1 MKKVLIV
8 VNIPKFFLSHW
19 LGIAATAQAAGYQVH
34 IATMAGPEVA
44 KIRAAGLIHHEIP
57 MSRSGTNVWR
67 ELKSLWAVIRLFRQ
81 VKPDLVHLITIKPV
95 IYGGIAARLTGVK
108 AVLSAVTGLGYVF
121 INQQGNTLG
130 LKKVISA
137 LYTYVFGH
145 RNIRV
150 LFENESDRDSF
161 CQSGIVKAQRTVVV
175 HGAGV
180 DLEHFHVVPEPA
192 GKVRVIFAARLLR
205 DKGVQEFLLAAQQ
218 LKDVPNVEFVLAGDI
233 DPDNPA
239 SLNSE
244 ELTVIKQQG
253 SVQVFGFCEDMAAL
267 FRQCHV
273 IVLPSYREGL
283 PKVLIEAAACGRPVV
298 TSDVAGCRHV
308 IIPDVTGLLV
318 PVKDAQALA
327 GAIGQLIDNPQMR
340 FQFGRAGRELAEQRF
355 GEAQIGQTYMS
366 LYQQLIAGADSHD

>member
-1 MKKVLIV
+1 MNKVLIV

-19 LGIAATAQAAGYQVH
+19 LGIALTAKTAGYQVH
-34 IATMAGPEVA
+34 IATMAGPEVE
-44 KIRAAGLIHHEIP
+44 KIREAGLIHHEIP
-57 MSRSGTNVWR
+57 LSRSGTNVWQ
-67 ELKSLWAVIRLFRQ
+67 ELKSLWAILRLFLR

-121 INQQGNTLG
+121 INQQGSTSG
-130 LKKVISA
+130 LKRVISA
-137 LYTYVFGH
+137 LYTFVFGH

-150 LFENESDRDSF
+150 LFENDSDRQSF

-180 DLEHFHVVPEPA
+180 DLQHFHAVAEPA
-192 GKVRVIFAARLLR
+192 GTIKVVFAARLLR
-205 DKGVQEFLLAAQQ
+205 DKGVLEFLAAAGQLQQ
-218 LKDVPNVEFVLAGDI
+218 LPGVEFVLAGDI

-239 SLNSE
+239 SLSE
-244 ELTVIKQQG
+244 VQLDSIKQQG
-253 SVQVFGFCEDMAAL
+253 IVQVYGFCDDMAAL

-308 IIPDVTGLLV
+308 IIPDVSGLLV
-318 PVKDAQALA
+318 PVKDAAALA
-327 GAIGQLIDNPQMR
+327 AAICRLVENPELRM
-340 FQFGRAGRELAEQRF
+340 QFGRAGRELAEQRF
-355 GEAQIGQTYMS
+355 GEEQIGQTYMR
-366 LYQQLIAGADSHD
+366 LYQQLIGGRESHD